1 LCACRDSY
9 TKLGSISEIELRRD
23 FSVQNRCSG
32 FIVVLMAVVVLSS
45 VTFAQRS
52 PQLGEAK
59 AHAAVPAGSHDLAGV
74 WLMDT
79 DAYHN
84 DPGAGSLKP
93 APMTS
98 WGEEKFKANAGK
110 PGYDDPTFHCDPPG
124 LPRIALGQAP
134 FEIIQIP
141 GRVLILYEEFYEH
154 RQIWMDGRALPKDPD
169 PTWYG
174 YSVGKWEGD
183 ALVVETIGF
192 DDRSWLDGNGHS
204 HSDAMHVVERYR
216 RLDHDTLEL
225 TMTIDDPRAYTR
237 PWVSKSPKTF
247 KLAPKTGPKAEVM
260 ELLCVPEDEEA
271 FRKAVREP
279 AVSKP
284 SH

>member
-1 LCACRDSY
+1 MRN
-9 TKLGSISEIELRRD
+9 R
-23 FSVQNRCSG
+23 FSDVIAVLVA
-32 FIVVLMAVVVLSS
+32 IVASSS
-45 VTFAQRS
+45 VTLAQGTQQS
-52 PQLGEAK
+52 GGAK
-59 AHAAVPAGSHDLAGV
+59 ARLAVGVSPDISGV

-79 DAYHN
+79 DAYHK

-93 APMTS
+93 VPMTP
-98 WGEEKFKANAGK
+98 WGEERFKANAGK

-134 FEIIQIP
+134 FEIVQIP
-141 GRVLILYEEFYEH
+141 GRVLMLYEDFHEH

-183 ALVVETIGF
+183 TLVVDTIGF
-192 DDRSWLDGNGHS
+192 DDRSWLDGNGHA

-225 TMTIDDPRAYTR
+225 TMTIDDPKAYTR
-237 PWVSKSPKTF
+237 PWTVTIPWQFLPDT
-247 KLAPKTGPKAEVM
+247 
-260 ELLCVPEDEEA
+260 ELLDWVCENEKDVQHLVG
-271 FRKAVREP
+271 R
-279 AVSKP
+279 
-284 SH
+284 